1 MQERHGNTTNATGT
15 SGGSRI
21 LTTRRCGWPRTSAGL
36 ASRARWHVAVALA
49 LGSTVSL
56 LAQEGTQAAAADTP
70 PSLPATPLVQQPVS
84 PPATPQRTFPPF
96 VIQSDSGDNM
106 IQIGA
111 LLQLDGRFVVDD
123 PTNNVIDTFAAR
135 RLRVP
140 IQGRV
145 AGAFDFYFNPD
156 FANNAVNIR
165 DAYFD
170 TRFSSAFRV
179 RIGKGKSPF
188 GLERLH
194 SAAALL
200 FIERA
205 LPTTVAPDRDF
216 GVHALGDLA
225 GNVVSYDVALGNG
238 VVDGASADVDT
249 NDGKDLVG
257 RVVVRPFAAR
267 SSSALTG
274 LGLALAGSRG
284 EQPAGLNGFRSAAQQ
299 LFFIYAGGTNPA
311 QGVGKRT
318 RYSPQGFFYAGPF
331 GGYFEW
337 VRSTGDIQR
346 GPAGAVVRAE
356 VDHTAWQ
363 VAVSWVL
370 TGERATDRGVRPANS
385 FDPIRHSGRGALQ
398 IAARYNELRVSQNAI
413 DLGFATPGSSR
424 TAEAFAVGVNWYV
437 NPYIKWVANFER
449 TVFDGD
455 PHGPRAAENAL
466 LFRGQLAF

>member
-1 MQERHGNTTNATGT
+1 V
-15 SGGSRI
+15 
-21 LTTRRCGWPRTSAGL
+21 L
-36 ASRARWHVAVALA
+36 VAL
-49 LGSTVSL
+49 LGATAPVA
-56 LAQEGTQAAAADTP
+56 AQDG
-70 PSLPATPLVQQPVS
+70 TPLAAQAEPAP
-84 PPATPQRTFPPF
+84 PPAAQPAARPQRTFPPF
-96 VIQSDSGDNM
+96 VIQSDSGDNL

-111 LLQLDGRFVVDD
+111 LLQLDGRFVLDD
-123 PTNNVIDTFAAR
+123 PMNNVVDTFAAR

-156 FANNAVNIR
+156 FANGAVNIR

-179 RIGKGKSPF
+179 RLGKTKAPF

-194 SAAALL
+194 SAASLL

-205 LPTTVAPDRDF
+205 LPTTVAPDRDL

-225 GNVVSYDVALGNG
+225 GTVVSYDVAIGNG
-238 VVDGASADVDT
+238 VVDGASADVDS
-249 NDGKDLVG
+249 NDGKDLIA
-257 RVVVRPFAAR
+257 RIVVRPFVTR
-267 SSSALTG
+267 SGSSLAG
-274 LGLALAGSRG
+274 LGLALAGSHG
-284 EQPAGLNGFRSAAQQ
+284 AQPVALNGFRSAAQQ
-299 LFFIYAGGTNPA
+299 LFFAYASGTNPA
-311 QGVGKRT
+311 QGSGHRT

-331 GGYFEW
+331 GGYVEW
-337 VRSTGDIQR
+337 VRSTGDVQR
-346 GPAGAVVRAE
+346 GPEGAVVRAE

-363 VAVSWVL
+363 VALSWVL
-370 TGERATDRGVRPANS
+370 TGERVTDRGVRPASS

-398 IAARYNELRVSQNAI
+398 IAARYNELRVSQNAM
-413 DLGFATPGSSR
+413 DLGFAAPGSSR
-424 TAEAFAVGVNWYV
+424 TAEAFAVGANWYV
-437 NPYIKWVANFER
+437 NPYIKWVINFER